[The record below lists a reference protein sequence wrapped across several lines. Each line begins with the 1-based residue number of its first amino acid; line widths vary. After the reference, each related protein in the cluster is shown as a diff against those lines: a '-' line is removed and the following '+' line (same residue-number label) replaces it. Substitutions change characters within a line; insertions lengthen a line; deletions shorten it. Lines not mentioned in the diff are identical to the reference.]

1 MQLTNKIFLLTSKP
15 KTHIMK
21 SLLIAFCSLFF
32 FINTTSAQAKVDST
46 VKPDESTFYDG
57 PANTVFGPGFLLRTR
72 SKNFYEIGGKL
83 KEKNAVPNPTVDVY
97 KEKKSKYKLVIQGL
111 AEPLP
116 ATKLQD
122 VIESSINGDF
132 RGWDGTTSF
141 KLLNGDTW
149 VQDEIKTLYS
159 NSMFRP
165 VVYIYRASDGTYKM
179 KVQGVDETLQVK
191 KK

>member
-1 MQLTNKIFLLTSKP
+1 
-15 KTHIMK
+15 MK
-21 SLLIAFCSLFF
+21 SIFIAICAFVFLS
-32 FINTTSAQAKVDST
+32 NSTSAQAKIDSSA
-46 VKPDESTFYDG
+46 KPEESTFYDG

-72 SKNFYEIGGKL
+72 SKNYYEIAGKL
-83 KEKNAVPNPTVDVY
+83 KQQNKVENPTVDVY
-97 KEKKSKYKLVIQGL
+97 KEKKNKYKILIQGQN
-111 AEPLP
+111 ETLP

-122 VIESSINGDF
+122 VIESNINGDF
-132 RGWDGTTSF
+132 RGWEGTTTF
-141 KLLNGDTW
+141 KLLNGDVW

-179 KVQGVDETLQVK
+179 KVQGVDETVQVK

>member
-1 MQLTNKIFLLTSKP
+1 
-15 KTHIMK
+15 MK
-21 SLLIAFCSLFF
+21 SLLIAFCSLF
-32 FINTTSAQAKVDST
+32 ILGNTTFAQAKIDST
-46 VKPDESTFYDG
+46 VKPEESTFYDG

-72 SKNFYEIGGKL
+72 SKNYYEIGGKL
-83 KEKNAVPNPTVDVY
+83 KQQNKIQNPTIDVY
-97 KEKKSKYKLVIQGL
+97 KEKKNKYKILIEGQN
-111 AEPLP
+111 EPLP

-122 VIESSINGDF
+122 VIESNINGDF
-132 RGWDGTTSF
+132 RGWEGTTTF
-141 KLLNGDTW
+141 KLLNGDVW

-179 KVQGVDETLQVK
+179 KVQGVDETVQVK